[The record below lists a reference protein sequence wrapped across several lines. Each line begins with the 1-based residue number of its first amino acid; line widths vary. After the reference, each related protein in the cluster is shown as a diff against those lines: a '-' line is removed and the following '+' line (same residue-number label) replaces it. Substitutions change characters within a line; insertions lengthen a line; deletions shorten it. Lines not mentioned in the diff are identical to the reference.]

1 MEIGNNKH
9 KNGGGGGDTYRYNI
23 YSQYTKINNK
33 MKQVKKLKLR
43 QQVTKEK

>member
-9 KNGGGGGDTYRYNI
+9 KNGGGGDTYRYNI

-43 QQVTKEK
+43 QQQVTKEK